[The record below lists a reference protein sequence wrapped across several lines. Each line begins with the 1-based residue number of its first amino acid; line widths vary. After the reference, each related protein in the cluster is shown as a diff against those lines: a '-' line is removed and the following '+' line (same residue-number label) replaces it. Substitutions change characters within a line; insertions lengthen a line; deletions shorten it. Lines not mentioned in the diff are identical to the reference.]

1 MKRYI
6 GREHLEISCKHFKFF
21 KCFVF
26 FNRKNQKQLGKERC
40 AKYIKREMSFHR
52 QGKGITISTFGV
64 RRPFV
69 KDETKYNYERET
81 KGPKYQSFACKVTRT
96 WHPKL

>member
-1 MKRYI
+1 MTRDVIY
-6 GREHLEISCKHFKFF
+6 GRSQ

-26 FNRKNQKQLGKERC
+26 FNRKNQKQLEKERFVELC

-52 QGKGITISTFGV
+52 QGKGITISAFGV
-64 RRPFV
+64 RPFV
-69 KDETKYNYERET
+69 KEEIKYNYERET

>member
-1 MKRYI
+1 MV
-6 GREHLEISCKHFKFF
+6 EL
-21 KCFVF
+21 
-26 FNRKNQKQLGKERC
+26 C

-64 RRPFV
+64 LPFV